1 MPDTSPVD
9 TATERVL
16 TDCWYVGAV
25 SADVKPGQHIRRI
38 LLGEPVLIG
47 RTPAGDP
54 FAMRDVCPHRLVPLS
69 AGRQLDTDGT
79 PTVECPYHGWRFG
92 TDGVCRL
99 LPSLIGDE
107 PYDPARIRV
116 RSYPVHEAGGVL
128 YIYVSE
134 DPRSEATPRLA
145 APEPG
150 KLTAPPRHVVTQKL
164 DIHIDAA
171 VAGLMAPARA
181 PFIHRLGTFDGKPV
195 EHALQP
201 RDHGWAIQHAIS
213 PKSGPARTLLGS
225 DISIEIDFS
234 LPGLRWECVES
245 PRGRLVTLIALT
257 PETKTRTKLHQLT
270 WWTGNHVL
278 NLAGPALKRAARTIP
293 ALDSSA
299 PEDWYRKLKA
309 DWAKLR
315 AAGGNSR

>member
-1 MPDTSPVD
+1 MPDTSLAD
-9 TATERVL
+9 TTTDGFL

-25 SADVKPGQHIRRI
+25 SADVTPGKHIRRI

-69 AGRQLDTDGT
+69 AGRQLDTDGA

-107 PYDPARIRV
+107 PYDPTRIRV
-116 RSYPVHEAGGVL
+116 RSYPVHEAVGAL

-134 DPRSEATPRLA
+134 DPRSEAAPRLA

-150 KLTAPPRHVVTQKL
+150 KLTASPRHAVMQML
-164 DIHIDAA
+164 DIHMDAA
-171 VAGLMAPARA
+171 VARLMAPTRA
-181 PFIHRLGTFDGKPV
+181 PFIQGLGTFDGGPEEYAV
-195 EHALQP
+195 EP
-201 RDHGWAIQHAIS
+201 RDHGWAIQHALS
-213 PKSGPARTLLGS
+213 PKSGPAHSLLGG
-225 DISIEIDFS
+225 DMTIEIGFQ
-234 LPGLRWECVES
+234 LPGLRWELVDS

-270 WWTGNHVL
+270 WWTSNRML
-278 NLAGPALKRAARTIP
+278 NLAGPALKRAARTTP
-293 ALDSSA
+293 ELDTSA

-309 DWAKLR
+309 DWATFR
-315 AAGGNSR
+315 AADDNSR